1 LGGIVE
7 YEDRQIM
14 LPTKINNQ
22 RRRIMTSTQKPNRLQ
37 TQLAYMIALEA
48 AIEQKLEELIPE
60 VSVHSG
66 VTALLTGFQ
75 SLSKAQQQAL
85 ETRLVTIAGAVPLSK
100 VTPGVLPADRLSQ
113 EADYPVSTALQ
124 IIYTMFIQAVY
135 GYSVLHTLSTR
146 FLDSALV
153 ADEGTSYHLT
163 RQHTQ
168 NYVQAIQQISRLLHD
183 VVIWE
188 LDQEGLECQCIC
200 PSCGIGICLCAKAG
214 REFLRDAWV
223 EAGPIVDD
231 EGVYVQLPRQN
242 SVATKAGLRRGN
254 VILAIGGQEIESWH
268 DLQTAVRNAEPGEE
282 IRLTVRR
289 DPDVLE
295 EVAIVRPKA

>member
-75 SLSKAQQQAL
+75 SLSKAQRQAL

-135 GYSVLHTLSTR
+135 GYSVLHTLSPV
-146 FLDSALV
+146 F
-153 ADEGTSYHLT
+153 
-163 RQHTQ
+163 
-168 NYVQAIQQISRLLHD
+168 
-183 VVIWE
+183 
-188 LDQEGLECQCIC
+188 
-200 PSCGIGICLCAKAG
+200 
-214 REFLRDAWV
+214 
-223 EAGPIVDD
+223 
-231 EGVYVQLPRQN
+231 
-242 SVATKAGLRRGN
+242 
-254 VILAIGGQEIESWH
+254 
-268 DLQTAVRNAEPGEE
+268 
-282 IRLTVRR
+282 LTVRWS
-289 DPDVLE
+289 LM
-295 EVAIVRPKA
+295 KAPHTI